1 MFGLGLFAVASY
13 VAVQFVAALTVSI
26 FVYYST
32 RPLYEALDRLSIWRF
47 GLPNRVRAAVAL
59 TFFSLPLLF
68 LLGYTM
74 LLLLSELQ
82 LFVEEYPVME
92 ALGDAFEAAADIEEL
107 PELTPSGLME
117 AYRSGELDGVIE
129 FTRGNLAVLASAV
142 TSFLLNVL
150 IVLVATYYLLI
161 DGHKFGEWLVKF
173 DDDDVIRTYLE
184 VSDRELSKVLFGNLL
199 TIIVIGVVAVVV
211 YTGYNVA
218 VPPAAEIPY
227 PALAGALT
235 GVASLVPA
243 VGMKAVYVPI
253 AALVAVNSF
262 VSGDLDLLWY
272 VAGFLVVVGVI
283 VDTIPDLLL
292 RPYLSG
298 EYTHVGLLMLAYI
311 FGTVVW
317 GFYGLFLA
325 PIILVLGLTFVYIV
339 LPFLAGEELPPSL
352 RRPEEETT
360 LDEHFEVVEEEEPTD
375 ADEGLFTIP

>member
-1 MFGLGLFAVASY
+1 MFGLGLLAVASS
-13 VAVQFVAALTVSI
+13 VAVQFVAALTVSV

-32 RPLYEALDRLSIWRF
+32 RPLYEALDRLSFWRF
-47 GLPNRVRAAVAL
+47 GLPRRVRAAIAL
-59 TFFSLPLLF
+59 MFFSLPLLF

-82 LFVEEYPVME
+82 VFVEDYPVME
-92 ALGDAFEAAADIEEL
+92 ALGDASQTAADLEQL
-107 PELTPSGLME
+107 PELTPSGLLD

-129 FTRGNLAVLASAV
+129 FTRGNLAVLANAV

-173 DDDDVIRTYLE
+173 DEDEVVRTYVE
-184 VSDRELSKVLFGNLL
+184 VADRELSKVLFGNLL
-199 TIIVIGVVAVVV
+199 TIIVIGVAAVVV
-211 YTGYNVA
+211 YTGYNFV
-218 VPPAAEIPY
+218 VPSAAEIPY

-243 VGMKAVYVPI
+243 VGMKVVYVPL
-253 AALVAVNSF
+253 AGAVAVNAF
-262 VSGDLDLLWY
+262 LAGDLDLLWY
-272 VAGFLVVVGVI
+272 VAGFLAVVAVV
-283 VDTIPDLLL
+283 VDTIPDLVL

-298 EYTHVGLLMLAYI
+298 KYTHVGLLMLAYI

-325 PIILVLGLTFVYIV
+325 PIVLVLSLTFVYVV
-339 LPFLAGEELPPSL
+339 LPFLAGEDVPPSL
-352 RRPEEETT
+352 RRPDEETT
-360 LDEHFEVVEEEEPTD
+360 LAEHFEAVEEEEPTD
-375 ADEGLFTIP
+375 ADDGLFWMP